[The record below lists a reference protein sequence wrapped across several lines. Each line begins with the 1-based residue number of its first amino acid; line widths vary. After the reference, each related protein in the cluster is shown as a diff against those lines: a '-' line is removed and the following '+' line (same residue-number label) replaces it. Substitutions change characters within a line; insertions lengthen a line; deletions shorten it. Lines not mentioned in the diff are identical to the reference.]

1 TNGLSLDGTVVTATA
16 AELNKIDGG
25 TSATG
30 TTVADADRVVLN
42 DNGTMV
48 QVAVTDIDTYISTT
62 SKTLTNKTLT
72 SPTINTPTI
81 TGNTTFSDGS
91 YNFNVASHDGTNG
104 LSLAGTVVT
113 ATAAELNKIDGGTSA
128 TSTTV
133 ADADRVVFNDN
144 GTMVQVAVTD
154 LAAYYDGKITAMPNL
169 VTTAATTVGALNSGS
184 ITSGFGT
191 INNGSSAITTTGTVT
206 YGTLN
211 DGTTSLTAT
220 TAELN
225 AAADIDA
232 RVENVTSTNT
242 ITVAESGKT
251 FFLNSGTEF
260 VSTLPAP
267 AAGLEYTF
275 IIKAAPASASYE
287 IKTNGDTDILIGLV
301 TCATSDDLGAND
313 DNADVITFVDGQAVV
328 GDWVRVVS
336 DGTSWYFS
344 GACKVAEGITT
355 GTS

>member
-1 TNGLSLDGTVVTATA
+1 MLFRS
-16 AELNKIDGG
+16 
-25 TSATG
+25 
-30 TTVADADRVVLN
+30 
-42 DNGTMV
+42 
-48 QVAVTDIDTYISTT
+48 
-62 SKTLTNKTLT
+62 
-72 SPTINTPTI
+72 
-81 TGNTTFSDGS
+81 
-91 YNFNVASHDGTNG
+91 
-104 LSLAGTVVT
+104 
-113 ATAAELNKIDGGTSA
+113 
-128 TSTTV
+128 
-133 ADADRVVFNDN
+133 DN

-154 LAAYYDGKITAMPNL
+154 LSAYFDDEITTMPNL
-169 VTTAATTVGALNSGS
+169 VSTAATTVGALNSGS